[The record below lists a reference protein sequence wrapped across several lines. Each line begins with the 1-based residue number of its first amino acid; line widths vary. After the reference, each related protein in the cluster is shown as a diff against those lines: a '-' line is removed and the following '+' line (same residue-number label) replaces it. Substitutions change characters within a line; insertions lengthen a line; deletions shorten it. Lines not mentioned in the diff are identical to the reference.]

1 MEFTERR
8 SLEHPTF
15 SAAKLGDRRHTL
27 ASVTLPGGTDAP
39 RRAMIAA
46 FEGWN
51 DAADAATGAI
61 EHLEREWQ
69 VRPLAAIDPE
79 DYYDYQVNRPT
90 VRLVDGVTRR
100 IDWPTTRIGLAT
112 AGDVEVVLVRG
123 LEPNMRWRAF
133 CEELTQF
140 ADELR
145 VDRVVCLAALLADVP
160 HTRPIDVNGS
170 ASDEATAEVLGLKR
184 SRYEGPTGVVSVF
197 HQALAETNR
206 RVVTYWA
213 SVPHYVAQPPCP
225 KATLTLLHRVEDALD
240 LTVPLGDLPEQALA
254 WENGVDEL
262 AREDGEIADYI
273 ASLERRED
281 ETALPEAS
289 GEAIAKAFERYLR
302 RRDGDA

>member
-1 MEFTERR
+1 
-8 SLEHPTF
+8 
-15 SAAKLGDRRHTL
+15 
-27 ASVTLPGGTDAP
+27 
-39 RRAMIAA
+39 MIAA

-61 EHLEREWQ
+61 EHLEREWT
-69 VRPLAAIDPE
+69 VKPFAAIDPE

-100 IDWPTTRIGLAT
+100 IDWPTTRLGKAQ
-112 AGDVEVVLVRG
+112 AGDCEVVLVRG

-133 CEELTQF
+133 CEELVEF
-140 ADELR
+140 VEELAI
-145 VDRVVCLAALLADVP
+145 DQIVCLAALLADVP
-160 HTRPIDVNGS
+160 HTRPIDINGS
-170 ASDEATAEVLGLKR
+170 ASSEDLAEQLGLTR

-197 HQALAETNR
+197 HQAAAETGR
-206 RVVTYWA
+206 PVVTYWA

-240 LTVPLGDLPEQALA
+240 IAVPLGDLPEQALA

-262 AREDGEIADYI
+262 AREDSEIADYI
-273 ASLERRED
+273 ASLEQRED
-281 ETALPEAS
+281 ETDLPEAS

-302 RRDGDA
+302 RRDGS

>member
-1 MEFTERR
+1 
-8 SLEHPTF
+8 
-15 SAAKLGDRRHTL
+15 
-27 ASVTLPGGTDAP
+27 
-39 RRAMIAA
+39 MIAA

-51 DAADAATGAI
+51 DAADAATGAV
-61 EHLEREWQ
+61 EHLEREWN
-69 VRPLAAIDPE
+69 VTPFAAIDPE

-100 IDWPTTRIGLAT
+100 IDWPTTRLGLAL
-112 AGDVEVVLVRG
+112 AGDTEVVLVRG

-133 CEELTQF
+133 CEELTEF
-140 ADELR
+140 ADELD

-160 HTRPIDVNGS
+160 HTRPIDINGT
-170 ASDEATAEVLGLKR
+170 ASDETLAGSLGLSR

-197 HQALAETNR
+197 HQALAESGR
-206 RVVTYWA
+206 KVVTYWA

-240 LTVPLGDLPEQALA
+240 LAIPLGDLPELALA

-262 AREDGEIADYI
+262 AREDGEIAEYI
-273 ASLERRED
+273 ASLEQRED
-281 ETALPEAS
+281 ATALPEAS

-302 RRDGDA
+302 RRDDTA

>member
-1 MEFTERR
+1 M
-8 SLEHPTF
+8 
-15 SAAKLGDRRHTL
+15 
-27 ASVTLPGGTDAP
+27 
-39 RRAMIAA
+39 MIAA

-51 DAADAATGAI
+51 DAADAATNAI
-61 EHLEREWQ
+61 EHLEQEWQ
-69 VRPLAAIDPE
+69 AKPFAAIDPE

-90 VRLVDGVTRR
+90 VRLVDGVTRQ
-100 IDWPTTRIGLAT
+100 IEWPTTRLALAT
-112 AGDVEVVLVRG
+112 VGDQEVVLLRG

-133 CEELTQF
+133 CEELVAY
-140 ADELR
+140 ADELE

-170 ASDEATAEVLGLKR
+170 ASDDALATTLGLTK

-197 HQALAETNR
+197 HQALADTGR
-206 RVVTYWA
+206 SVVTYWA

-240 LTVPLGDLPEQALA
+240 IAVPLGDLPEQALA

-262 AREDGEIADYI
+262 AREDSEIAEYI
-273 ASLERRED
+273 ASLEQRED
-281 ETALPEAS
+281 EAELPEAS

-302 RRDGDA
+302 RRDSP